1 MLKEDDNRQRKENEE
16 ALAAAADPDLR
27 ESYLSS
33 QRLHVL
39 KLASRILGRYL
50 TESDDEWMIAM
61 MGLNQALDTY
71 DVGKGEF
78 WPYAQVVIRSRL
90 MDYTRSSARHAPEM
104 SVGPDVLAGTDS
116 AEEADPGLRR
126 EIASRTAVKDES
138 ELRDEIEALTEELGE
153 LDISFFDLAEC
164 SPRAGKTRSKCAQL
178 IRAIFL
184 PPPLMEAI
192 RRTGQLPVKELSLRT
207 KVSRKIAEK
216 YRKYILASAVILDGD
231 YPGIAEYLRYVKE

>member
-138 ELRDEIEALTEELGE
+138 ELRDEIEALTEELGG

-184 PPPLMEAI
+184 PPPL
-192 RRTGQLPVKELSLRT
+192 TGGDPAHGAAAGEGAEPAHKGEPQDCGKVQEIHPGLGRHSGRGLSGN
-207 KVSRKIAEK
+207 S
-216 YRKYILASAVILDGD
+216 
-231 YPGIAEYLRYVKE
+231 